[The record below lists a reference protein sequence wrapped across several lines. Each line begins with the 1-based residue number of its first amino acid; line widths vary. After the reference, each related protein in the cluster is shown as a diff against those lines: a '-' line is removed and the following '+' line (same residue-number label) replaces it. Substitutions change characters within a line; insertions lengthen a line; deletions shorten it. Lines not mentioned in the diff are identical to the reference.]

1 MGDPD
6 RPHAAGCATQAGRAP
21 HHEHL
26 DDPREQH
33 PDDRP
38 TARDSSAHGAPILAE
53 DPVPMHH
60 PVTTG
65 PARHGAALA
74 HGVEAVTD
82 AATRLLHD
90 LVRDQ
95 RERAALHDVA
105 CADLWGDL
113 EAVIGGKLLRPR
125 LVAAAYL
132 GSGGTDVDAA
142 AHVAAAHELLHTAM
156 VVHDDVLDHDE
167 VRRGRPNVAGRTRAR
182 LAAHGV
188 PRGVHDQQAGAAAL
202 LAGDAALA
210 QAFGLLAT
218 GAVPGDVLPELI
230 RLLADGVATT
240 VSGELLDVRGALAAP
255 SDVDAVL
262 VAELKT
268 AVYSFRVPLETGA
281 VLAGAPGAV
290 RTVLADVGTALGVA
304 YQLVDDELGTVG
316 DPALTG
322 KSVVSDLREGK
333 RTELLRVAWQRADA
347 DQKALLAAHVG
358 RHDLDDAGAGA
369 VVDVLHATGAVAHV
383 RDCARRSADNARTL
397 ATTLPEP
404 LATYLAGVVDDL
416 AGRAR

>member
-1 MGDPD
+1 MSQVGERRQPAAQPTSPPAAATAPDPSPD
-6 RPHAAGCATQAGRAP
+6 LAP
-21 HHEHL
+21 
-26 DDPREQH
+26 
-33 PDDRP
+33 
-38 TARDSSAHGAPILAE
+38 
-53 DPVPMHH
+53 
-60 PVTTG
+60 
-65 PARHGAALA
+65 GAALA
-74 HGVEAVTD
+74 HGIERVTD
-82 AATRLLHD
+82 AAVG
-90 LVRDQ
+90 LVHGLAETQ
-95 RERAALHDVA
+95 RRRAALLDPA
-105 CADLWGDL
+105 CADLWQDL
-113 EAVIGGKLLRPR
+113 DSVIGGKLLRPR

-132 GSGGTDVDAA
+132 GLGGTDVVAA

-156 VVHDDVLDHDE
+156 VVHDDLLDHDE

-182 LAAHGV
+182 LAGRTPPGATL
-188 PRGVHDQQAGAAAL
+188 DEQTGAAAL

-218 GAVPGDVLPELI
+218 GAVPAAAVGDLV
-230 RLLADGVATT
+230 RLLADGVTTT

-255 SDVDAVL
+255 GDVDAVL

-268 AVYSFRVPLETGA
+268 AVYSFRVPLESGA
-281 VLAGAPGAV
+281 VLAGAS
-290 RTVLADVGTALGVA
+290 ADARAALSGVGTALGVA

-333 RTELLRVAWQRADA
+333 RTELLRIAWQQADA
-347 DQKALLAAHVG
+347 RQAAVLAAHVG
-358 RHDLDDAGAGA
+358 REDLDEAGARA
-369 VVDVLHATGAVAHV
+369 VVDVLHDTGAVEDV
-383 RDCARRSADNARTL
+383 RATARRSADIARTL

>member
-1 MGDPD
+1 MGHISERRQPGGTVAVPALADTPAPPALSVPD
-6 RPHAAGCATQAGRAP
+6 RAP
-21 HHEHL
+21 
-26 DDPREQH
+26 
-33 PDDRP
+33 
-38 TARDSSAHGAPILAE
+38 
-53 DPVPMHH
+53 
-60 PVTTG
+60 
-65 PARHGAALA
+65 GAALA
-74 HGVEAVTD
+74 HGVEEVTD
-82 AATRLLHD
+82 AAARILRD
-90 LVRDQ
+90 LVAEQ
-95 RERAALHDVA
+95 RRRAVAFDPA
-105 CADLWGDL
+105 CADLWQDL
-113 EAVIGGKLLRPR
+113 DAVTGGKLLRPR

-132 GSGGTDVDAA
+132 GLGGTDVSAA

-182 LAAHGV
+182 LAASGA
-188 PRGVHDQQAGAAAL
+188 PRSAVDQQVGAAAL

-218 GAVPGDVLPELI
+218 GHVPAAAVGELV
-230 RLLADGVATT
+230 RLFADGVATT

-255 SDVDAVL
+255 ADVDAVL

-268 AVYSFRVPLETGA
+268 AVYSFRVPLESGA
-281 VLAGAPGAV
+281 VLAGAPGTA
-290 RTVLADVGTALGVA
+290 RAVLAGVGTALGVA

-322 KSVVSDLREGK
+322 KPVLSDLREGK
-333 RTELLRVAWQRADA
+333 RTELLRVAWGRADTRQA
-347 DQKALLAAHVG
+347 TVLAAHVG
-358 RHDLDDAGAGA
+358 RPDLDEAGARA
-369 VVDVLHATGAVAHV
+369 VVDVLHDTGAVEAV
-383 RDCARRSADNARTL
+383 RTLARRSADIARTL

>member
-1 MGDPD
+1 VGDPD
-6 RPHAAGCATQAGRAP
+6 RPPPAGCAA
-21 HHEHL
+21 EHAHPG
-26 DDPREQH
+26 DHASQH
-33 PDDRP
+33 PDDGR
-38 TARDSSAHGAPILAE
+38 TARDSGAEGVPILAE

-60 PVTTG
+60 PVATG

-132 GSGGTDVDAA
+132 GSGGADLEAA

-188 PRGVHDQQAGAAAL
+188 PRAVHDQQAGAAAL

-240 VSGELLDVRGALAAP
+240 VMGELLDVRGALAAP

-316 DPALTG
+316 DPVLTG
-322 KSVVSDLREGK
+322 KSVLSDLREGK
-333 RTELLRVAWQRADA
+333 RTELLRRAYAMADDA
-347 DQKALLAAHVG
+347 GCAVLDEHVG
-358 RHDLDDAGAGA
+358 RAELDEAGAAAVREVMVSSGA
-369 VVDVLHATGAVAHV
+369 LDAVRELARATGQRARELAVDGV
-383 RDCARRSADNARTL
+383 
-397 ATTLPEP
+397 PEP
-404 LATYLAGVVDDL
+404 LGGYLVGVVDDL
-416 AGRAR
+416 VGRGH